1 MAGGVGPIAMLQ
13 GKITA
18 GGALLVSSTAL
29 AADAALSGHLDGAA
43 AYTDAV
49 LIPAPPPDQRV
60 VVTSLSGSVLVA
72 GPFNVLLKAGA
83 ERIGPVWLPYS
94 GAAALTS
101 GRVFSLGPL
110 TRVLPPGT
118 GLTVTTSAAAPQ
130 SFDADYFLIPA

>member
-18 GGALLVSSTAL
+18 GGALLVSSTGL
-29 AADAALSGHLDGAA
+29 VADEARSGHLDGAA

-49 LIPAPPPDQRV
+49 LIPAPPADQRV

-72 GPFNVLLKAGA
+72 GPFQVLLKAGP

-118 GLTVTTSAAAPQ
+118 GLTSCPRNR
-130 SFDADYFLIPA
+130 SPRPCRGSR